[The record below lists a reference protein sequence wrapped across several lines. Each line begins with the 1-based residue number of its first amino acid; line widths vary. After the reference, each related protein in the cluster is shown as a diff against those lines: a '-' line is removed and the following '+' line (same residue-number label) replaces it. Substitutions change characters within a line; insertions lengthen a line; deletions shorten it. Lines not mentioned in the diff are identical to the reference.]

1 MSMNWLKK
9 YLTIKY
15 FVVLALVDLDVLT
28 GDLVNLQLVLEPGAE
43 KKFASEVEQVSP
55 RETRDPIHNKRDN
68 DLDNSYQ

>member
-15 FVVLALVDLDVLT
+15 FVVLALVDLDVLA

-43 KKFASEVEQVSP
+43 KKFAKSFLSP
-55 RETRDPIHNKRDN
+55 IDSRSISQKNELPLTTIIKRI
-68 DLDNSYQ
+68 

>member
-15 FVVLALVDLDVLT
+15 FVVLALVDLDVLA

-43 KKFASEVEQVSP
+43 KKSP
-55 RETRDPIHNKRDN
+55 IDSRSISQKNELPLTTIIKRI
-68 DLDNSYQ
+68 